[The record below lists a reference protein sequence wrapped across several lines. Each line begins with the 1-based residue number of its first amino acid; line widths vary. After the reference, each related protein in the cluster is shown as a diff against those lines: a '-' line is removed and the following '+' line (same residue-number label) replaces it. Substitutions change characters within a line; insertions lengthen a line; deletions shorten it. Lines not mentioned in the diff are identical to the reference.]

1 MFIFDTQQVIMKFL
15 SIALL
20 IGILSVTALNAQV
33 AEETAEPPFIKTIQF
48 IGDTAFGQ
56 LPIIRLGTTL
66 NLSFDDIIG
75 DEHDY
80 FYTIKHYNADWTPSK
95 LAKSEY
101 LSGMDNVRI
110 LDFENSVST
119 LQIYTNYRLTIP
131 NQNTRA
137 LTKTGN
143 YLVTIFDEEEN
154 IVFSRKFMVFSP
166 QFSVGA
172 QVTRSRDMEFINTKQ
187 TLRFFIDGG
196 SQLIINPERNL
207 KTVIIQNNN
216 LKNAITGINPQY
228 TLGNKL
234 EYRYDQETAFW
245 GGNEFFN
252 FENKDIR
259 AGTNAIRSI
268 ELKSLY
274 HNYLYTNVSRRKQ
287 EYTYNPDIN
296 GNFTLTTLQ
305 GRVTRTEAEY
315 AWIHFSLDY
324 PRLVEGKSIHIYGNF
339 NNYEIDKTTKLE
351 FNERKGIY
359 ELPYL
364 LKQGF
369 YNYKFALVNED
380 DSIDHKNAI
389 GGNYW
394 ETENA
399 YQILAYY
406 RKPGG
411 RFDQLLGVGNTN
423 STNITN

>member
-1 MFIFDTQQVIMKFL
+1 MKFFNAFL
-15 SIALL
+15 LLGIASL
-20 IGILSVTALNAQV
+20 TALNAQV
-33 AEETAEPPFIKTIQF
+33 AKETPEPNYIKTIQF
-48 IGDTAFGQ
+48 FGDTAFGQ
-56 LPIIRLGTTL
+56 LPIVRIGAELE
-66 NLSFDDIIG
+66 LSFDDIIG

-80 FYTIKHYNADWTPSK
+80 FYTIEHFNADWTPS
-95 LAKSEY
+95 LLVKSEY
-101 LSGMDNVRI
+101 LRGMDNVRI

-119 LQIYTNYRLTIP
+119 LQLYTNYRLVIP
-131 NQNTRA
+131 NQNVQA

-143 YLVTIFDEEEN
+143 YLVSIFDEEEN
-154 IVFSRKFMVFSP
+154 IVFSRKFMVYSP

-172 QVTRSRDMEFINTKQ
+172 QVNRSRDMGYINTKQ

-196 SQLIINPERNL
+196 EQLIIDPDRNI
-207 KTVIIQNNN
+207 KTVLIQNNN
-216 LKNAITGINPQY
+216 LKDGITGITPQY

-259 AGTNAIRSI
+259 AATVAIRRV

-274 HNYLYTNVSRRKQ
+274 HNYLYTNAARYNQ
-287 EYTYNPDIN
+287 PYTFNPDIN
-296 GNFTLTTLQ
+296 GNFVITTLQ

-324 PRLVEGKSIHIYGNF
+324 PQLIESKSIHIYGNF
-339 NNYEIDKTTKLE
+339 NNYVIDESTRLKYDTSTQKY
-351 FNERKGIY
+351 K
-359 ELPYL
+359 LPYL

-369 YNYKFALVNED
+369 YNYKYVLVNKD
-380 DSIDHKNAI
+380 GSIDYKNAI

-394 ETENA
+394 ETENQ

-406 RKPGG
+406 RRPGG
-411 RFDQLLGVGNTN
+411 RFDELLGVGNTS
-423 STNITN
+423 STTITN

>member
-1 MFIFDTQQVIMKFL
+1 MKFL
-15 SIALL
+15 KTLILAGLL
-20 IGILSVTALNAQV
+20 FSMPIGAQV
-33 AEETAEPPFIKTIQF
+33 AEEIVEPNFIKTIQF

-56 LPIIRLGTTL
+56 LPILRIGAPLE
-66 NLSFDDIIG
+66 LSFDDIIG

-80 FYTIKHYNADWTPSK
+80 FYTIEHFNADWTPSQ
-95 LAKSEY
+95 LVKSEY
-101 LSGMDNVRI
+101 LQGMDNVRI

-119 LQIYTNYRLTIP
+119 LQLYTNYRLRIP
-131 NQNTRA
+131 NQNVKR

-143 YLVTIFDEEEN
+143 YIVTIFDEEQN
-154 IVFSRKFMVFSP
+154 PMFSRKFMIYSP

-172 QVTRSRDMEFINTKQ
+172 QVTRSRDMGYINTKQ

-196 SQLIINPERNL
+196 DQLIINPKRTL
-207 KTVIIQNNN
+207 KTVLIQNNN
-216 LKNAITGINPQY
+216 LKTAITGIPPQF

-252 FENKDIR
+252 FENKDVR
-259 AGTNAIRSI
+259 AATNMIGQI

-274 HNYLYTNVSRRKQ
+274 HNYLYTNPSRRN
-287 EYTYNPDIN
+287 EPYTFNPDIN
-296 GNFTLTTLQ
+296 GNFVITTLQ
-305 GRVTRTEAEY
+305 GRFPRTEAEY
-315 AWIHFSLDY
+315 VWIHFSLAY
-324 PRLVEGKSIHIYGNF
+324 PRLIDEKSIHIYGNF
-339 NNYEIDKTTKLE
+339 NNYDINETTKLTY
-351 FNERKGIY
+351 NTRSRRY

-369 YNYKFALVNED
+369 YNYKYVLVNED
-380 DSIDHKNAI
+380 GTIDNKNAI

-394 ETENA
+394 ETENE

-406 RKPGG
+406 RRPGG
-411 RFDQLLGVGNTN
+411 RFDELLGVGNTS